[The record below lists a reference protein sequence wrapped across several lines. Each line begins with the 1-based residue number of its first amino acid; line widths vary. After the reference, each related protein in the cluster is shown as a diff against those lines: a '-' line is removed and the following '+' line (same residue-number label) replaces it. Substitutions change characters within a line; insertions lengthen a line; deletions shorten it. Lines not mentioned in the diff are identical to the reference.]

1 MSTTFGDSRTVPASE
16 EAKTMMKQ
24 LVVNG
29 VFQEQRD
36 AWRLGAALGIAT
48 GNTHDRGTRGTF
60 QNINSLDSEEV
71 FAAVMMGR
79 YPDLSP
85 GDRLKKLVDHAEW
98 GVREIFRKYQNGTL
112 DWAQYVQAERK

>member
-1 MSTTFGDSRTVPASE
+1 MSTTFGDSRTVPASD
-16 EAKTMMKQ
+16 EAKTIMKQ

-29 VFQEQRD
+29 LFQEQRD

-48 GNTHDRGTRGTF
+48 GSTHDSGTRGTF
-60 QNINSLDSEEV
+60 QNMNSLDSEEV

-79 YPDLSP
+79 YPDLAP
-85 GDRLKKLVDHAEW
+85 EERLKKLVDHAEW

-112 DWAQYVQAERK
+112 DWAQYLTDKVK

>member
-1 MSTTFGDSRTVPASE
+1 LSTTFGDSRTVPASTE
-16 EAKTMMKQ
+16 VKTIMKQ
-24 LVVNG
+24 LVASG

-48 GNTHDRGTRGTF
+48 GNTHERGTRGTF

-79 YPDLSP
+79 YPDLP
-85 GDRLKKLVDHAEW
+85 PEERLKKLVDYAEW
-98 GVREIFRKYQNGTL
+98 GVREIFRKHQNGTL
-112 DWAQYVQAERK
+112 DWAQYASTGKE